1 MKTIGV
7 VLAAAGMSIGGVTG
21 ALKNS
26 AQSMLVRLRQDT
38 YTDLATEGIT
48 GAAAG
53 HNKARHAHG
62 HGPPKLTP
70 ITET

>member
-1 MKTIGV
+1 M
-7 VLAAAGMSIGGVTG
+7 VLAAAGVSIGGVTG

-38 YTDLATEGIT
+38 YTDLITEGIT
-48 GAAAG
+48 VQPPAMT
-53 HNKARHAHG
+53 KRDMRTVMARR
-62 HGPPKLTP
+62 KLTP